1 MRRVQEWRVD
11 EIRRGWGKVLKE
23 KHERQ
28 GVNKKG
34 KKEVEIHKGE
44 ERFFRR

>member
-11 EIRRGWGKVLKE
+11 EIWRGWGKVLKE